1 MKRRAVVWW
10 VFSAAVV
17 LGLAVML
24 FFTIKI
30 LGFEQSM
37 AEAEAHAALEEN
49 VRLALWRMDSVVPL
63 IQGAPANEP
72 FSATNNAIPQ
82 KQSTPAQRFDPAFQ
96 QALSSNE
103 RQLREQF
110 APAKAADWQKMTPV
124 LLDRIKDILPGAMLE
139 GVPPDSNNP
148 GDTRRLATIPAR
160 LVVPASALVST
171 ALPWNTPVRISLVIA
186 WACALIAA
194 VSIARLLA
202 ATLSLSERRGAFASA
217 VTHELRTPLTTF
229 RMYAEMLAGGMVG
242 DEPTR
247 KQYLDTLVT
256 ESDRLGH
263 LIENVL
269 AYSRLENRLAPRRAA
284 AAISVEQLLQHSLPT
299 LRRRA
304 DQAGLPLGIN
314 LPENVAGV
322 FCRTD
327 PIAVGQIL
335 INLVDNACKYGGTSI
350 DLTAR
355 NMEGFVEI
363 SVSDRGPGVAP
374 DRVKQLFQPFGKSR
388 TDTFPGI
395 GLGLFVSRQLAR
407 DLGGD
412 LEYKVQKPGSMFVL
426 RLPTE

>member
-1 MKRRAVVWW
+1 MRRGVVAWW
-10 VFSAAVV
+10 VFLAAVV

-24 FFTIKI
+24 FFTVKI

-37 AEAEAHAALEEN
+37 ADAEAQAALEEN
-49 VRLALWRMDSVVPL
+49 IRLALWRMDSVVPL
-63 IQGAPANEP
+63 IQGAPTGERSVGDN
-72 FSATNNAIPQ
+72 TNSIEQ
-82 KQSTPAQRFDPAFQ
+82 QSTPAQRFDPAFQ

-103 RQLREQF
+103 RNLREQF
-110 APAKAADWQKMTPV
+110 APAPAADWQKMTPV
-124 LLDRIKDILPGAMLE
+124 LLDRIKDILPGATLE
-139 GVPPDSNNP
+139 GVTPDSNNP
-148 GDTRRLATIPAR
+148 SDTRRLATIPAR

-171 ALPWNTPVRISLVIA
+171 ALPWNTPVRISLMAA
-186 WACALIAA
+186 WACAVIAA
-194 VSIARLLA
+194 ISLGRLLA

-229 RMYAEMLAGGMVG
+229 RMYAEMLAGGMVA

-284 AAISVEQLLQHSLPT
+284 AAVSIERLIQHSLPA

-304 DQAGLPLGIN
+304 DQAGLPLN
-314 LPENVAGV
+314 VSLAENAAGV
-322 FCRTD
+322 FCQTD
-327 PIAVGQIL
+327 PIAVGQVL
-335 INLVDNACKYGGTSI
+335 INLVDNACKYGGTRI

-355 NMEGFVEI
+355 NNQGFVEI
-363 SVSDRGPGVAP
+363 SVSDRGPGLAP
-374 DRVKQLFQPFGKSR
+374 DRVKQLFQPFGKAK
-388 TDTFPGI
+388 TDTVPGI

-412 LEYKVQKPGSMFVL
+412 LEYRPLQPGSMFVL
-426 RLPTE
+426 KLPAE